1 MTDKEIDWSNFN
13 ETELQAIGI
22 DFSNL
27 ENGTTYPTFPY
38 TAAVLEELAETL
50 ASITKTAPSNTAH
63 IVRELQVIREQLLK
77 VAPISKAKDLN
88 ELMAT
93 YSEEEVA
100 NNLLACNVCHFIA
113 KQLGNIQEQIIFEL
127 EKMSLVQNIQAQ
139 GGQQWRN

>member
-50 ASITKTAPSNTAH
+50 ASITKISPSNTAH
-63 IVRELQVIREQLLK
+63 VVRELQVIREQLLK

-127 EKMSLVQNIQAQ
+127 ETMSLVQNIQAQ